1 MSTTCE
7 FCKMAAQKI
16 AILRSKGDF
25 NNGELTVVFVQGNI
39 EHDPSVFLEDAELDY
54 KQYLFLD
61 ASPFIRIT
69 EGTMPLTLVLNDG
82 NIVAKYSYRDIR

>member
-25 NNGELTVVFVQGNI
+25 SNGELTVVFAKGNV
-39 EHDPSVFLEDAELDY
+39 ESDPLVFLEDAELDY
-54 KQYLFLD
+54 EQYLFLD
-61 ASPFIRIT
+61 VSPFIRIT
-69 EGTMPLTLVLNDG
+69 EGTMPLTLVLNEG
-82 NIVAKYSYRDIR
+82 KIVAKYSYRDIR